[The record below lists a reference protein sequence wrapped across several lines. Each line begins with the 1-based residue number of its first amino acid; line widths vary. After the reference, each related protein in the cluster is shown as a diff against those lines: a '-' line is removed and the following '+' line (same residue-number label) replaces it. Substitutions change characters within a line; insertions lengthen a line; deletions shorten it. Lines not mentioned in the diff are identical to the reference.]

1 MDNIRKCLEILFKEV
16 PPEIILKS
24 YFKKHLTE
32 NKYSFLHDYIN
43 ENIFTNLALND
54 FSNYSEDEI
63 SNIFS
68 WVNNKIDSEGF
79 SIKSVANLLREF
91 NDSVLLEIN
100 EEPCCRYEQMLRWRM
115 LSHKLEQDIF
125 TTSFLAE
132 RDINYSKTRTYF
144 AWNQI
149 IKSDNIRLKNMLNSG
164 VAENHFHLKGSAPV
178 FSLSWLSLMNNIV
191 DRQKDFKEA
200 GIINKRLV
208 PDIDFGEESLKTDFY
223 VLVKKASVIRAFLF
237 CSLNN
242 IKFMEEKNIHEFL
255 KDQDILHMYTSEIQ
269 SEINFLRNQFGIK
282 HNNDNAI
289 DYASMNCG
297 NQKNKNSNWHLVG
310 ERCFLYHMF
319 KAIFENNKKI
329 TQYTDLFY
337 AYLVIKLKFKAELVQ
352 NNDRV
357 GFKNFAEYQDRKS
370 IFISNNP
377 VLKNAVYSTAIKSTL
392 SVQNLRR
399 LEARIMPENSAVE
412 LYNEI
417 RRIDKIVTDNNYDSD
432 SIYYDSLAER
442 DFKHFYVLH
451 FPKSKDKCKYI
462 ADPSKI
468 NYLTASVQPRHYL
481 KRNEVKR
488 QSLAITSLRNNNN
501 FCVKRILGIDAC
513 ANEVGCRPEVF
524 AQAFRY
530 LRNHSL
536 TQHYKPIIANDFV
549 PQLKCTYHVGE
560 DFLDIVDGLRAIDEV
575 LYFLQF
581 TQGDRLGH
589 ALALGVDVKEWY
601 QFKKYTLVLPMQ
613 DMLDNIVWLLSKI
626 REYNIENAQS
636 LVYEL
641 KNTYNRLFSEI
652 YADTDVVDY
661 EIYYDAWK
669 LRGDNPY
676 CYLFDDLDEK
686 SLSLWDN
693 FNFNNVDQQ
702 INYIRK
708 NKYARALYNKYHFD
722 PEIKRKGNKQLEFK
736 VPLNYVNVVEKVQK
750 ELMKIISYK
759 GIAIESNPSSNY
771 LIGTFKRYDKHPI
784 IKFFN
789 LGLTTDSKKI
799 KECPQL
805 FVSINTDDQGVFDT
819 YLENEYALMAIA
831 LEKSRDGDGELI
843 YNPSVIYEWLDKI
856 RQMGLQQTFAQ
867 ETKNVMEQYDVKE

>member
-1 MDNIRKCLEILFKEV
+1 MDNIRKCIEILFKKV
-16 PPEIILKS
+16 PPEAIINS
-24 YFKKHLTE
+24 YFNDGKS
-32 NKYSFLHDYIN
+32 SFSHCNIN
-43 ENIFTNLALND
+43 RNIFTNLALSE
-54 FSNYSEDEI
+54 FEHYSEDEI
-63 SNIFS
+63 LNILNLL
-68 WVNNKIDSEGF
+68 NNKINIEESN
-79 SIKSVANLLREF
+79 IISVFNLLKEF
-91 NDSVLLEIN
+91 SDSVLLEIN

-125 TTSFLAE
+125 TTSFLAD

-144 AWNQI
+144 AWNQV

-164 VAENHFHLKGSAPV
+164 MAENHFHLKGSAPV
-178 FSLSWLSLMNNIV
+178 FSLTWVSLMNNIV
-191 DRQKDFKEA
+191 DRQKDFNEA
-200 GIINKRLV
+200 GITNKRLV

-237 CSLNN
+237 CLLNN
-242 IKFMEEKNIHEFL
+242 IKFMEEKEIDEFL

-269 SEINFLRNQFGIK
+269 SEINFLKHQFGIK
-282 HNNDNAI
+282 HNNDNVI
-289 DYASMNCG
+289 DYANMNCG

-310 ERCFLYHMF
+310 ERCFLYYMF
-319 KAIFENNKKI
+319 KAIYENNKKI
-329 TQYTDLFY
+329 SRYTNLFY
-337 AYLVIKLKFKAELVQ
+337 AYLVIKLKFKAELIQ

-357 GFKNFAEYQDRKS
+357 GFKNFADYQDRKS

-377 VLKNAVYSTAIKSTL
+377 VLKDAVYSIAITSTL
-392 SVQNLRR
+392 SVQNLTR

-412 LYNEI
+412 LYKEI
-417 RRIDKIVTDNNYDSD
+417 RRIDKIVTYDSNDSD
-432 SIYYDSLAER
+432 SIFYSSLAEK
-442 DFKHFYVLH
+442 DFKHYFVLH

-462 ADPSKI
+462 ADNSKI
-468 NYLTASVQPRHYL
+468 NNLTASIQPRHYL
-481 KRNEVKR
+481 KRNEVKQ
-488 QSLAITSLRNNNN
+488 QSLAITSLRNSNY

-536 TQHYKPIIANDFV
+536 SQHYKPIIENDFV

-589 ALALGVDVKEWY
+589 ALALGVDVREWY
-601 QFKKYTLVLPMQ
+601 NFKKYTLVLPMQ

-626 REYNIENAQS
+626 REYNIENAS
-636 LVYEL
+636 NLVYEL
-641 KNTYNRLFSEI
+641 QNTYYRLFSDI
-652 YADTDVVDY
+652 YTDSDAADY

-676 CYLFDDLDEK
+676 CYLFDDIDKK

-693 FNFNNVDQQ
+693 FNFNNIDKQ

-708 NKYARALYNKYHFD
+708 NKSARDLYNKYHFD
-722 PEIKRKGNKQLEFK
+722 PEIKRKGTKQYEFK
-736 VPLNYVNVVEKVQK
+736 VPQNYVNVVEKVQK
-750 ELMKIISYK
+750 ELMKIVSCK
-759 GIAIESNPSSNY
+759 GIGIETNPSSNY

-784 IKFFN
+784 LKFFN
-789 LGLTTDSKKI
+789 LGLTADSEKI

-831 LEKSRDGDGELI
+831 LEKAKDSNGELI
-843 YNPSVIYEWLDKI
+843 YNSSMIYEWLDNI
-856 RQMGLQQTFAQ
+856 RQMGLQQTFA
-867 ETKNVMEQYDVKE
+867 KGI